1 MFVVLPA
8 RMTLRV
14 GFVGLG
20 DIGRPMAARIVR
32 GGFATTVFDLRP
44 EPCAALAALGA
55 AVADSGA
62 ALAAAADVIGVCV
75 RDDADVEALLRGPDG
90 LLAAA
95 RPGAVI
101 AVHSTV
107 TPDTVRGL
115 GAAAATRGVAL
126 VDAPMTGGAAG
137 AENGTLTYMV
147 GGDAAA
153 LERIRPVLAT
163 SAARIVHAGPLGAG
177 AITKACNNLMQYME
191 FLAAREAV
199 ALARRAGVA
208 AETLIEV
215 SRSVGIMTE
224 AMVAVVVLGD
234 RLAAAPDDPA
244 LLARA
249 RHFAALADKDL
260 GVALDCARAA
270 GLALPGTAACRA
282 LMPRTYGLNEGAEP

>member
-1 MFVVLPA
+1 MSI
-8 RMTLRV
+8 RV

-20 DIGRPMAARIVR
+20 NIGLPMAARIVR

-55 AVADSGA
+55 TVAGSCA
-62 ALAAAADVIGVCV
+62 ALAAETDVIGVCV
-75 RDDADVEALLRGPDG
+75 RDDADLAAALHGSDG
-90 LLAAA
+90 LLATA
-95 RPGAVI
+95 RPGTVI

-115 GAAAATRGVAL
+115 GAAAAARGVTL

-153 LERIRPVLAT
+153 LERIRPVLET
-163 SAARIVHAGPLGAG
+163 SAGRIVHAGPLGAG
-177 AITKACNNLMQYME
+177 AVTKACNNLIQYME
-191 FLAAREAV
+191 FVAAREAV
-199 ALARRAGVA
+199 ALARSAGVS

-215 SRSVGIMTE
+215 SRSVGIMNDGM
-224 AMVAVVVLGD
+224 AAVVGFGD
-234 RLAAAPDDPA
+234 RLAAAPDNPA

-249 RHFAALADKDL
+249 RHFVGLADKDL

-270 GLALPGTAACRA
+270 GLDLPGTSTCRA
-282 LMPRTYGLNEGAEP
+282 LMPRTYGLRDEDDA

>member
-1 MFVVLPA
+1 MD
-8 RMTLRV
+8 TRV

-20 DIGRPMAARIVR
+20 DIGRPMAERIVR
-32 GGFATTVFDLRP
+32 AGFPTTVFDLRP

-55 AVADSGA
+55 RVAASCA
-62 ALAAAADVIGVCV
+62 ALAGDSEVIGVCV
-75 RDDADVEALLRGPDG
+75 RDEPDLEAVLHGPDG

-107 TPDTVRGL
+107 APAAVRAL
-115 GAAAATRGVAL
+115 AAAAAARGVEL
-126 VDAPMTGGAAG
+126 VDAPMTGGSGGAAS
-137 AENGTLTYMV
+137 GTLTYMV
-147 GGDAAA
+147 GGEAVV
-153 LERIRPVLAT
+153 LERLRPVLAA

-177 AITKACNNLMQYME
+177 AVAKACNNLIQYME

-199 ALARRAGVA
+199 ALARSAGVA
-208 AETLIEV
+208 AETLIEIT
-215 SRSVGIMTE
+215 RAGGIMHE
-224 AMVAVVVLGD
+224 GMVALVRFGD

-244 LLARA
+244 LRARA

-270 GLALPGTAACRA
+270 GLELPGTTTCRA
-282 LMPRTYGLNEGAEP
+282 LMPRTYGVADPERP